1 VRILFTF
8 AGGAGHFEPLVPIA
22 RAAAAAGHAVAFTC
36 AARMVPLVERRGFA
50 AVATAPGE
58 LGPPERR
65 PLVPVDRDREQRVL
79 REYYGG
85 SLKRER
91 AAGIAARCAAWR
103 PDALVCDEADFGC
116 ADAARELGLPL
127 AIVLVGAP
135 GLVPPDLAM
144 EGLVLSPFPERYRPG
159 AVQRFRAHDAA
170 VSAGDAVYFTLG
182 TIFPHESGDLFTRVL
197 AGLRDLEVFVS
208 VGADFDPAELGSQPP
223 NIRVARYV
231 DQGEVLPRCGAVISH
246 GGSGTVLAALAHG
259 LPSVLL
265 PIGADQPQNADRCEQ
280 LGVARVLD
288 AVRATP
294 TQVRNALEGVAEC
307 RPAAARLQREI
318 ARLPAPEKAVTA
330 LEAYA

>member
-36 AARMVPLVERRGFA
+36 AARMVPLVARRGFP

-58 LGPPERR
+58 LRPPERR

-79 REYYGG
+79 WEYYGG

-91 AAGIAARCAAWR
+91 AAGIAARCVAWQ

-318 ARLPAPEKAVTA
+318 ARLPAPEKVVTA

>member
-36 AARMVPLVERRGFA
+36 AARMVPLVARRGFA

-170 VSAGDAVYFTLG
+170 VSAG
-182 TIFPHESGDLFTRVL
+182 
-197 AGLRDLEVFVS
+197 LRDLEVFVS

-294 TQVRNALEGVAEC
+294 TQVHNALEGVAEC